1 MDNKENEIVA
11 EKDTFRAVIYTDGS
25 MYHPNNNQIGYTGS
39 SAHGYIYNI
48 KEIGNINKDVPNGIN
63 TTIKGYATV
72 VGNEY
77 KVIPDTYID
86 AVYYRDVL
94 VTNNVA
100 ETTAILF
107 TIDKLLETEFNLDT
121 IYVKSDSSYALHI
134 YNELLNNFPT
144 NIELKKNSDLWIL
157 IKEQIETLKNKN
169 IKLELIKVAG
179 HSGNFGND
187 RADILANQG
196 RYLTELL
203 IENNSDTIEDNYFI
217 LTPNKKY
224 WKPNIERNPFLV
236 CKSLYFI
243 HDEREDT
250 PNYTIMDYPTKK
262 ELGIGTNEALF
273 GMLFIKD
280 GYLDLYK
287 DIEEILK
294 VDRDIN
300 GKMMCLSELLLDSFY
315 NRDFIFYK
323 NIFKNNIYKMNKFRT
338 GVSAMNLNLTL
349 RTFQGLAKQAFI
361 KTNTLKEVY
370 KDYINNNIE
379 TDINVNSDK
388 YLIDIT
394 DEIFETIV
402 KETKNTTTSK
412 KVCKLPTDIKVLNLN
427 YELYGQKIKIALNF
441 GTEIM
446 TRNNLKKLEK
456 TIGGVYLY
464 LNKKNKVIEYSTIVD
479 TEDTLAVYTNFYT
492 RNIILK

>member
-1 MDNKENEIVA
+1 
-11 EKDTFRAVIYTDGS
+11 
-25 MYHPNNNQIGYTGS
+25 
-39 SAHGYIYNI
+39 
-48 KEIGNINKDVPNGIN
+48 
-63 TTIKGYATV
+63 
-72 VGNEY
+72 
-77 KVIPDTYID
+77 
-86 AVYYRDVL
+86 
-94 VTNNVA
+94 
-100 ETTAILF
+100 
-107 TIDKLLETEFNLDT
+107 
-121 IYVKSDSSYALHI
+121 
-134 YNELLNNFPT
+134 
-144 NIELKKNSDLWIL
+144 
-157 IKEQIETLKNKN
+157 
-169 IKLELIKVAG
+169 
-179 HSGNFGND
+179 
-187 RADILANQG
+187 
-196 RYLTELL
+196 
-203 IENNSDTIEDNYFI
+203 
-217 LTPNKKY
+217 
-224 WKPNIERNPFLV
+224 
-236 CKSLYFI
+236 
-243 HDEREDT
+243 
-250 PNYTIMDYPTKK
+250 
-262 ELGIGTNEALF
+262 
-273 GMLFIKD
+273 
-280 GYLDLYK
+280 
-287 DIEEILK
+287 
-294 VDRDIN
+294 
-300 GKMMCLSELLLDSFY
+300 
-315 NRDFIFYK
+315 
-323 NIFKNNIYKMNKFRT
+323 MNKFRT

-394 DEIFETIV
+394 DEIFETVV